1 MKVLILCGG
10 MGTRLRE
17 QTETRPKP
25 MIDVGGSPILLH
37 IMKLYAHHGFAD
49 FVLCLGYKGN
59 IIREYF
65 LNYESMNCDFTV
77 ELGKRSS
84 VEFHA
89 QHEKRDE
96 VNMKVTLA
104 ETGEQSMTGARV
116 KRGSRYVTP
125 GETFCV
131 TYGDGVS
138 NVDLQRAL
146 AFHRA
151 HGKLATVTGV
161 RPPSRFG
168 ELQLDG
174 QRVLSFSEKP
184 QLQTGLINGGFF
196 FFESDFLRYIT
207 NEVSCVLEREPLER
221 CAADGQL
228 MVYEHSGYWQ
238 CMDTF
243 RDWESL
249 EKQWQSGQAPWKVW
263 G

>member
-25 MIDVGGSPILLH
+25 MVEVGGSPILLH
-37 IMKLYAHHGFAD
+37 IMRLYAHHGLSE

-65 LNYESMNCDFTV
+65 LNYEAMNCDFTV

-84 VEFHA
+84 VQFHTPNA
-89 QHEKRDE
+89 HAELGW
-96 VNMKVTLA
+96 KVTLA

-116 KRGSRYVTP
+116 KRAARYINS

-138 NVDLQRAL
+138 DVDLKQVL
-146 AFHRA
+146 AFHRS

-168 ELQLDG
+168 ELRCEG

-184 QLQTGLINGGFF
+184 QLQAGLINGGFF
-196 FFESDFLRYIT
+196 CFEPDFLRYLT
-207 NEVSCVLEREPLER
+207 NDASCVLEREPLER
-221 CAADGQL
+221 CAADAQL
-228 MVYEHSGYWQ
+228 MVYEHGGYWQ

-263 G
+263 A